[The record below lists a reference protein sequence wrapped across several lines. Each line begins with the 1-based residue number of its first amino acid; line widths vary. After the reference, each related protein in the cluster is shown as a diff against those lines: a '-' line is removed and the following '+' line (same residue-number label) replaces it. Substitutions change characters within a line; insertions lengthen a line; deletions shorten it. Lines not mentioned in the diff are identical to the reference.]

1 MLEQVFDHLGDNRLQ
16 NVLVDFEP
24 WGAGGILQGGILR
37 TPFIWLKI
45 FYFFASKRLV
55 KNDFNHL
62 IFLFWEIT

>member
-37 TPFIWLKI
+37 TPFI
-45 FYFFASKRLV
+45 
-55 KNDFNHL
+55 
-62 IFLFWEIT
+62 